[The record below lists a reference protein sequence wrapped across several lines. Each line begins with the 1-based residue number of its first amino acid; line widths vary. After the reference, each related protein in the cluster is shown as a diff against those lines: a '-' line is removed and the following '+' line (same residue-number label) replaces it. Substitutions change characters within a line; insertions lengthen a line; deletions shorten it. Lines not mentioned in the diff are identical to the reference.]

1 MQLEK
6 KLTNKMSTLVERELI
21 TKFDDSKSEIVDAVM
36 MAYDTEL
43 VVLDRNSKTNPQE
56 AKYRDEFEK
65 RLSEFEYIDKQQTKI
80 VLTVPDMDNF
90 DFSGNSMRVLE
101 QILEGTAGIYVEVSA
116 EDYERMFGKQVLTR
130 EPLDTSVPKKELIYL
145 MRYSNRVRVAERN
158 TFGRVGYLT
167 RYPFSNVPPIA
178 ILEEADK
185 VINENL
191 EKWIDEAVG
200 VATRKFKQ
208 TT

>member
-6 KLTNKMSTLVERELI
+6 KLTNKMSALVTNELLI
-21 TKFDDSKSEIVDAVM
+21 KFDDSKNEIVAAVM

-43 VVLDRNSKTNPQE
+43 VVLDRKSKTNPQE
-56 AKYRDEFEK
+56 AKYREEFEK
-65 RLSEFEYIDKQQTKI
+65 RLNEFEYVEKEQTKI
-80 VLTVPDMDNF
+80 VFKVPDMDNF
-90 DFSGNSMRVLE
+90 DFSGNTMRVIE

-116 EDYERMFGKQVLTR
+116 DDYEKMFGKKVLTR
-130 EPLDTSVPKKELIYL
+130 EPLDTSVPKKELVYL
-145 MRYSNRVRVAERN
+145 MRYSNRIRVAERN

-167 RYPFSNVPPIA
+167 RYPFSNVPPIP

-185 VINENL
+185 VINTNL
-191 EKWIDEAVG
+191 EKWIDSAVNT
-200 VATRKFKQ
+200 ATRKFKQ